1 MKRKCRNWIYIEHFL
16 LFNSGVAGCVSISAF
31 ASLVGILIGIASSAS
46 WIKNMYI
53 NCKKHKKKY
62 DKIVL
67 LGKAKLDT
75 IEVLMSK
82 DLIALYISHGKL
94 VSVNDV
100 KREYKRIQEMK

>member
-1 MKRKCRNWIYIEHFL
+1 
-16 LFNSGVAGCVSISAF
+16 
-31 ASLVGILIGIASSAS
+31 
-46 WIKNMYI
+46 MYI

-94 VSVNDV
+94 VSVNNV
-100 KREYKRIQEMK
+100 IREYKRIQEMK

>member
-1 MKRKCRNWIYIEHFL
+1 
-16 LFNSGVAGCVSISAF
+16 
-31 ASLVGILIGIASSAS
+31 
-46 WIKNMYI
+46 MYI

-62 DKIVL
+62 DKIGL

-94 VSVNDV
+94 VSVNNV
-100 KREYKRIQEMK
+100 IREYKRIQEMK

>member
-1 MKRKCRNWIYIEHFL
+1 
-16 LFNSGVAGCVSISAF
+16 
-31 ASLVGILIGIASSAS
+31 
-46 WIKNMYI
+46 MYI

-100 KREYKRIQEMK
+100 KREYKR